1 MKINEDLVNKALEVA
16 TSQKEFYKI
25 LGYKNGNVGS
35 NTDKRYKKFLLVT
48 KNINMIEYFLEK
60 QKLLNKSINQ
70 EEKICKNCGKIFIGK
85 YSKNCSGE
93 FCCLKCSKIY
103 VANLNKTEKREK
115 IRLGLKKYYDKLI
128 DFIPK
133 CQSKFK
139 PIYKKCIICG
149 KEFKTTKAKIK
160 TCSHS
165 CASKLAYKVSK
176 EKYKNW
182 KFIRGGFREKSSR
195 GKQGWYKNIFCNSQW
210 ELAFVIYCLDHN
222 IKIERNK
229 ENFIYFYKNKQHL
242 FYPDFVVNGKL
253 VEIKNYWR
261 EINDIKINAV
271 KQIKDIDI
279 LYTED
284 LKYVFD
290 YILNKYGKDKRHIYE
305 LYEKVL

>member
-1 MKINEDLVNKALEVA
+1 MKINEDLINKALEMA
-16 TSQKEFYKI
+16 ISQKEFYRI

-35 NTDKRYKKFLLVT
+35 NTDKRYKKFLLDT

-70 EEKICKNCGKIFIGK
+70 EEKICKNCGKVFVGK

-93 FCCLKCSKIY
+93 FCCLKCSRTY
-103 VANLNKTEKREK
+103 VANLDKTEKREK

-139 PIYKKCIICG
+139 PICKKCIICG
-149 KEFKTTKAKIK
+149 KEFKTIKAKTK

-176 EKYKNW
+176 EKHKNW

-210 ELAFVIYCLDHN
+210 ELAFVIYCLDHD

-229 ENFIYFYKNKQHL
+229 ENFIYFYKNEQHL
-242 FYPDFVVNGKL
+242 FYPDFIVNGKL

-279 LYTED
+279 LYTKD
-284 LKYVFD
+284 LEYVFD

-305 LYEKVL
+305 LYEKAL